1 MWSEGK
7 EWIVRLSRAIEIRP
21 PDLDT
26 PERMVRVGRDHEWV
40 GIELEGFNPETIDER
55 RVENVLQSCLKFW
68 DNLDID
74 REGGKVR
81 FEVKG
86 ELAGGAVMRTLSG
99 YRLGDGEGTISV
111 RVLREE
117 DSGEAQ
123 GKDSKLEGGQTGGIR
138 KEEQEERLA
147 TSLSPKHYGLVQP
160 REDRSVMGREGKIT
174 EGERSYSRGR
184 SHSRDRGR
192 HRSKSLSTSRSRSP
206 RSLSRASPRNHR
218 CHGKEKGSDRKG
230 SRKKGEEDEEDGQER
245 RRRKR
250 GIKKRSSHRT
260 PSCSLSRSRSPLRRS
275 SRHHKRYRS
284 RSRSRSTSPRHHRHR
299 KTSRRSPSSS
309 PNRSR
314 ATRRQ
319 SRYDD
324 RSSSSSRSRSPH
336 RTSSRKKHDK
346 RSITPLSPRRHY
358 ETNHHFPAPLHPY
371 PSSARTPHYD
381 ERYGCPMPMQPNL
394 GHFQQFPPPPPPPL
408 PHYQPHPTFTSTP
421 PVPPPFNY
429 FSQPAPLA
437 SYPIQPNYIQP
448 RLPPNQNVYTRFPS
462 APSPNPT
469 IYTPATHYERSQIA
483 ENTIRQI
490 TENLERNRERNRLA
504 ARELR
509 AQGEGR
515 YSMGYRE

>member
-1 MWSEGK
+1 MSSEGK

-21 PDLDT
+21 PDSDT
-26 PERMVRVGRDHEWV
+26 LERMVRPGRDHGWV
-40 GIELEGFNPETIDER
+40 GIELEGFNPETIDEG

-74 REGGKVR
+74 REGGRVR

-86 ELAGGAVMRTLSG
+86 ELAVGAVMRTLSG
-99 YRLGDGEGTISV
+99 YRLGDGDGTISV

-123 GKDSKLEGGQTGGIR
+123 GKDSNFEGGQQGIR
-138 KEEQEERLA
+138 RGEQEERFA
-147 TSLSPKHYGLVQP
+147 RSLSSKHYGLVQP
-160 REDRSVMGREGKIT
+160 QEDRSVMGREGKIT

-192 HRSKSLSTSRSRSP
+192 LRSKSLSTSRSRSP
-206 RSLSRASPRNHR
+206 RSLSRASPRNQR

-230 SRKKGEEDEEDGQER
+230 SRKKGAEDEEEGQER

-260 PSCSLSRSRSPLRRS
+260 PSHSLSRSRSRSPRRRHVHRHERHL
-275 SRHHKRYRS
+275 SRT
-284 RSRSRSTSPRHHRHR
+284 RSRSTSPRHHRHR

-309 PNRSR
+309 PISSR
-314 ATRRQ
+314 ATRQR
-319 SRYDD
+319 SRYDN
-324 RSSSSSRSRSPH
+324 RSRSSSRSRSPH
-336 RTSSRKKHDK
+336 RISSRKKHDK
-346 RSITPLSPRRHY
+346 RSITPLSLQRHY
-358 ETNHHFPAPLHPY
+358 ETNHHSPGPSQQHL
-371 PSSARTPHYD
+371 SSAQTPHYD
-381 ERYGCPMPMQPNL
+381 GRYGYPMSMHPNL
-394 GHFQQFPPPPPPPL
+394 SHFQQFPPPPP

-421 PVPPPFNY
+421 PLPPPSNY
-429 FSQPAPLA
+429 FSQPTPLA
-437 SYPIQPNYIQP
+437 SYPIHPNYTQP

-462 APSPNPT
+462 APSPDLT
-469 IYTPATHYERSQIA
+469 IYTPTTHYERSQIA

-490 TENLERNRERNRLA
+490 TENLERNRQRNRLA
-504 ARELR
+504 GRELR

-515 YSMGYRE
+515 YLMGYRE